1 MENASKALL
10 IAGAILIVILL
21 IGIGMLIYSR
31 STGVVDIAAGSMNAQ
46 EIQAFNSQFTPY
58 EGSQRGSSVRAL
70 VSAVIANNNTY
81 PDKKVIF
88 AGTDDASVMSTISAN
103 LNSAAT
109 YSVEFTGYSKGLIN
123 TITLKDASG
132 SAITAS
138 NSNNGG
144 QNGEQE

>member
-70 VSAVIANNNTY
+70 ISAVIANNNTY
-81 PDKKVIF
+81 TDKTVTVINGSGE
-88 AGTDDASVMSTISAN
+88 GTSDASSLSTISAG
-103 LNSAAT
+103 LDTAAT
-109 YSVEFTGYSKGLIN
+109 YTVTFTAYSAKGLISQI
-123 TITLKDASG
+123 TIS
-132 SAITAS
+132 
-138 NSNNGG
+138 
-144 QNGEQE
+144 Q

>member
-70 VSAVIANNNTY
+70 ISAVIANNNTY
-81 PDKKVIF
+81 TDKQVSVINGSET
-88 AGTDDASVMSTISAN
+88 GTADATALSTISAG
-103 LNSAAT
+103 LDTAST
-109 YSVEFTGYSKGLIN
+109 YTVTFTGYSAKGLISQI
-123 TITLKDASG
+123 TITVP
-132 SAITAS
+132 SA
-138 NSNNGG
+138 
-144 QNGEQE
+144 E